1 MKTKKTNSF
10 LVIIAIIIVVIG
22 LGALIIFMFK
32 KPFNDG
38 SGCPDADLFSSYGD
52 FIGGFVGSLFA
63 LSGFLLLFETLR
75 AQREAMDAQNN
86 EFYHQH
92 QAIAQERFENTFFNL
107 LQFQQNIL
115 NDLKITYLHLDSKS
129 EICSEVIE
137 KREIFKYLVTEIK
150 HIDDSIVAPHYNGI
164 YDKSKRGWDDAIE
177 KAHENFEPRYEGD
190 NKLDLEIEK
199 IRATVYKKFT
209 NLIYGITKKNWEQA
223 HERTGIYLLQTIYY
237 YLFNKYHFALGHY
250 FRHLYH
256 ILKFISQYETRSRD
270 MARNL
275 NERELISEQCKEY
288 AQLVQAQMSSFELS
302 ILYYDSLYYKKMA
315 NLVKKYK
322 LLENLN
328 KYDLARTSHYFEN
341 EGYNIKTA
349 PITPS

>member
-1 MKTKKTNSF
+1 MKKKNTYSF
-10 LVIIAIIIVVIG
+10 WVIIAIIIAVIG
-22 LGALIIFMFK
+22 LGALVIFMFK

-63 LSGFLLLFETLR
+63 LSGFILLFETLR
-75 AQREAMDAQNN
+75 AQREAMESQNN
-86 EFYHQH
+86 EFHYQH

-107 LQFQQNIL
+107 LQVQQNIL
-115 NDLKITYLHLDSKS
+115 NDLKITYFYLNSES
-129 EICSEVIE
+129 EIYSEKIE
-137 KREIFKYLVTEIK
+137 KREAFKYLVAEIK
-150 HIDDSIVAPHYNGI
+150 RIDDSITSSHHNGL
-164 YDKSKRGWDDAIE
+164 YDKNKKEWEDAI
-177 KAHENFEPRYEGD
+177 ANADANIVPQYDGD
-190 NKLDLEIEK
+190 NRLDLAIEK
-199 IRATVYKKFT
+199 IRATVYKQFT

-223 HERTGIYLLQTIYY
+223 HVRNGKYLLQTIYY

-275 NERELISEQCKEY
+275 NERELISKQCKEY
-288 AQLVQAQMSSFELS
+288 AQLVQAQMSAYELA
-302 ILYYDSLYYKKMA
+302 ILYYNSLYYSKM
-315 NLVKKYK
+315 NDLVKKYE

-328 KYDLARTSHYFEN
+328 IYDLARPSHYLKD
-341 EGYNIKTA
+341 EGYNMKTNRTI
-349 PITPS
+349 PV